1 MLKFTIFSKKNSE
14 SQMKCPLVF
23 NEFFIFLK
31 ENLFSCEIKKVYLTE
46 RCLFLGLDDLNTVIV
61 SGVSG
66 GERSSCGGDNL
77 LFLLLIG

>member
-1 MLKFTIFSKKNSE
+1 
-14 SQMKCPLVF
+14 MKCTLVYNIIYF
-23 NEFFIFLK
+23 SLK
-31 ENLFSCEIKKVYLTE
+31 KTYFCVKKVKSLLE
-46 RCLFLGLDDLNTVIV
+46 KGVSILGLDDLNTVIV

>member
-1 MLKFTIFSKKNSE
+1 
-14 SQMKCPLVF
+14 MKCPLVC
-23 NEFFIFLK
+23 NEFFIFLE
-31 ENLFSCEIKKVYLTE
+31 ENLFSRGIKKRLLD
-46 RCLFLGLDDLNTVIV
+46 RKMSILGLDDLNTVIV

>member
-1 MLKFTIFSKKNSE
+1 
-14 SQMKCPLVF
+14 MKCPLVCNDFF
-23 NEFFIFLK
+23 NFLE
-31 ENLFSCEIKKVYLTE
+31 ENLFSREIKKRLLD
-46 RCLFLGLDDLNTVIV
+46 RKMSILGLDDLNTVV

>member
-1 MLKFTIFSKKNSE
+1 
-14 SQMKCPLVF
+14 MKCPLVCNDFF
-23 NEFFIFLK
+23 NFLE
-31 ENLFSCEIKKVYLTE
+31 ENLFSREIKKRLLD
-46 RCLFLGLDDLNTVIV
+46 RKMSILGLDDLNTVIV

>member
-1 MLKFTIFSKKNSE
+1 
-14 SQMKCPLVF
+14 MKCPLVC
-23 NEFFIFLK
+23 NGFFIFLE
-31 ENLFSCEIKKVYLTE
+31 ENLFSRGIKKRLLD
-46 RCLFLGLDDLNTVIV
+46 RKMSILGLDDLNTVIV

>member
-1 MLKFTIFSKKNSE
+1 
-14 SQMKCPLVF
+14 MKCTLVYNIIYF
-23 NEFFIFLK
+23 SLK
-31 ENLFSCEIKKVYLTE
+31 ITYFCVKKVRSL
-46 RCLFLGLDDLNTVIV
+46 LVNGVSILGLDDLNTVIV

>member
-1 MLKFTIFSKKNSE
+1 
-14 SQMKCPLVF
+14 V
-23 NEFFIFLK
+23 
-31 ENLFSCEIKKVYLTE
+31 KKVKSLLE
-46 RCLFLGLDDLNTVIV
+46 KGVSILGLDDLNTVIV